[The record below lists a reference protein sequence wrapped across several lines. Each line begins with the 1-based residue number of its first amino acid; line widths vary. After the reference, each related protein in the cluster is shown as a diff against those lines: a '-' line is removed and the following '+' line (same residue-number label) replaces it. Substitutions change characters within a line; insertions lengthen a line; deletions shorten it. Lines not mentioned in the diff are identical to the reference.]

1 MIFDWRFCERMKVT
15 RSEMEARV
23 LSFLA
28 TLWLP
33 MFCFSIWGIPA
44 RLRQRAAGQSAVK
57 LQNTVPSADVG
68 TPEGLDIFFF
78 DFFLYFVLFFFF
90 FFWLLRQ
97 VPQGAPRLACT
108 ASSV

>member
-1 MIFDWRFCERMKVT
+1 M
-15 RSEMEARV
+15 

-44 RLRQRAAGQSAVK
+44 RLRQRAAGQSVVK

-90 FFWLLRQ
+90 FFFWLLRQ

>member
-1 MIFDWRFCERMKVT
+1 M
-15 RSEMEARV
+15 

-90 FFWLLRQ
+90 FFFWLLRQ